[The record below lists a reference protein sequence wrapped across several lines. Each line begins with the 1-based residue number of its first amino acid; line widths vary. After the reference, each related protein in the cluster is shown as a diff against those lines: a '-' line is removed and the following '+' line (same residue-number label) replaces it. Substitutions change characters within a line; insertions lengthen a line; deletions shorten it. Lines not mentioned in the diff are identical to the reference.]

1 MPTSPASPPAA
12 TDPDWWRT
20 AVVYQ
25 VYPRSFADSDGDG
38 IGDLGGLLSRLPY
51 LAELGVDAIWLSP
64 FYPSPLADGGYDIS
78 DYRDVDPRLGTLDD
92 FDRVVAGAHGLG
104 IRIIVDIVPNH
115 TSDQHP
121 WFQEALAAPAGSPAR
136 GRYIFRDGTGD
147 DGACPPANWVS
158 HFGGPAWERVD
169 DGQWYCHLF
178 AKEQPDLNWDHP
190 EVRRYFEDTLRFWAD
205 RGVDGFRVDVAHS
218 LAKDLSHPL
227 RDQPTLD
234 RMLPLDGTDPLY
246 DREEV
251 HTIYQEWR
259 QVFDEYDPP
268 RMAVAE
274 TWHPANERTWLYAR
288 PTELGQV
295 FDFSLLKSRWD
306 RDQFVAVIDQAL
318 AGHTGAGGGLT
329 WVLSNHDVPRHASR
343 LALPED
349 TDPDAWLLADGRH
362 PVLEPRLGLD
372 RARAATLMVLT
383 LPGSPYLYQGE
394 ELGLPEVPDIPHEH
408 LQDPVWHRTG
418 HTLKGRDGA
427 RVPLPWTRTGSSFGF
442 GEGGAWLPQP
452 EHFGELSVE
461 AQDGVDGSTLE
472 LYRRAL
478 RIRRTHP
485 GLATTDFAWAEAP
498 SGCLA
503 YGRGA
508 GFHCLVNLSGAEVP
522 LPAGA
527 EVLLASGP
535 LGDGQLPPDHTVWLD
550 VGADARRKNV

>member
-1 MPTSPASPPAA
+1 MPSSALPPTVA

-38 IGDLGGLLSRLPY
+38 VGDLGGLLSRLPY
-51 LAELGVDAIWLSP
+51 LAALGVDAIWLSP

-92 FDRVVAGAHGLG
+92 FDRVVAAAHGLG
-104 IRIIVDIVPNH
+104 VRIIVDIVPNH

-121 WFQEALAAPAGSPAR
+121 WFQEALASPKGSPAR
-136 GRYIFRDGTGD
+136 DRYIFRDGTGD

-158 HFGGPAWERVD
+158 HFGGPAWERLA

-190 EVRRYFEDTLRFWAD
+190 EVRQYFEDTLRFWAD
-205 RGVDGFRVDVAHS
+205 RGVDGFRIDVAHS

-234 RMLPLDGTDPLY
+234 RMLPMDGTDPLY

-259 QVFDEYDPP
+259 RVFDEYDPP

-274 TWHPANERTWLYAR
+274 TWHPVNERTYLYAR

-295 FDFSLLKSRWD
+295 FDFSLLKSPWGAD
-306 RDQFVAVIDQAL
+306 RFRAVIDQAM

-343 LALPED
+343 LALPH
-349 TDPDAWLLADGRH
+349 DADLDEWLLADGRH
-362 PVLEPRLGLD
+362 PVLDPRRGLD
-372 RARAATLMVLT
+372 RARAATLMMLA

-394 ELGLPEVPDIPHEH
+394 ELGLPEVPDLPREA
-408 LQDPVWHRTG
+408 LQDPVWERTG

-427 RVPLPWTRTGSSFGF
+427 RVPLPWTRTGTSFGF
-442 GEGGAWLPQP
+442 GDGGAWLPQP
-452 EHFGELSVE
+452 ESFGELSVE

-472 LYRRAL
+472 LYRAAL
-478 RIRRTHP
+478 RIRRAHP
-485 GLATTDFAWAEAP
+485 GLGTAGFAWAGAP
-498 SGCLA
+498 ARCLA
-503 YGRGA
+503 FDRGP
-508 GFHCLVNLSGAEVP
+508 GFRCLVNLSDECVP
-522 LPAGA
+522 LPEDA
-527 EVLLASGP
+527 EVLLASAPVPG
-535 LGDGQLPPDHTVWLD
+535 GQLPPDHTVWLA
-550 VGADARRKNV
+550 VF